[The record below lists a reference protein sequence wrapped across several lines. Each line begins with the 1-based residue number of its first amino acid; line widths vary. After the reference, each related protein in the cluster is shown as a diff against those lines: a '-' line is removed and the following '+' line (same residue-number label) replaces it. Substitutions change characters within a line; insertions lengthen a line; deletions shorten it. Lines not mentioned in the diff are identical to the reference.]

1 MRPTPDRLR
10 PFLAAAA
17 AALLSLLPALPALS
31 QPYPAR
37 PIRVVTP
44 FPPGST
50 ADLVPRTL
58 AQKVQ
63 VSVGQPVVIDN
74 RPGAAG
80 MIGAD
85 AVAKS
90 PADGYTVLSHT
101 VAIAI
106 GPHLAKSPFDLLK
119 DLVPLTQTVSGSYV
133 LVVHPSFP
141 ANTLREW
148 IDIVRRSPGRYN
160 YASYGSGSGPHLAM
174 EMLKQEGGLYIVHV
188 PFRGAAPA
196 LQELL
201 AGRVEMAFDTSVAV
215 LPHLRAGRLKAIAVG
230 GPKALAALP
239 GVPTVASVYAGFDS
253 DGWQGLF
260 LPAGTP
266 PDVVARLNA
275 EFVRA
280 VRAPDFVQQMAGLG
294 FTAVGSSA
302 ADFAAFV
309 RTEHER
315 YGRLIRDRR
324 IQPD

>member
-1 MRPTPDRLR
+1 MTPHTLR
-10 PFLAAAA
+10 RRDLLACGAG
-17 AALLSLLPALPALS
+17 LPALLAAPARA
-31 QPYPAR
+31 QAYPSR
-37 PIRVVTP
+37 PIRLVTP

-63 VSVGQPVVIDN
+63 AAVGQPVVIDN

-101 VAIAI
+101 SAIAI
-106 GPHLAKSPFDLLK
+106 SPHLSRPPFDLLK
-119 DLVPLTQTVSGSYV
+119 DLVPVTLTVSGSYV

-141 ANTLREW
+141 ASTPNEW
-148 IDIVRRSPGRYN
+148 VQVVRRSPGRYN

-174 EMLKQEGGLYIVHV
+174 EMLKQEAGLYIVHV

-196 LQELL
+196 MQELL

-215 LPHLRAGRLKAIAVG
+215 LPHVRAGRLKAIAVG
-230 GPKALAALP
+230 GPRPLAALP
-239 GVPTVASVYAGFDS
+239 GVPTVASIHAGFDS

-260 LPAGTP
+260 VPAGTP
-266 PDVVARLNA
+266 PDIVARLHA
-275 EFVRA
+275 EFARA
-280 VRAPDFVQQMAGLG
+280 VRAADFSQQMADLG
-294 FTAVGSSA
+294 FTAVGSSPA
-302 ADFAAFV
+302 EFAAFV
-309 RTEHER
+309 RAEHDK
-315 YGRLIRDRR
+315 YGRLIRERR
-324 IQPD
+324 IQAD